1 MPEITSVES
10 QKKQKNRF
18 NIYID
23 GKFAF
28 GADENVVAKFRIHAG
43 LKLSATQVTNLVKES
58 DQAKLMDQTLNFLSY
73 RPRSEKEI
81 RDYLTK
87 RISKKE
93 KVSWHQASE
102 SPLINNILVKF
113 KRYKYINDSDFAS
126 WWLESRSKSNPKG
139 ILAVKYELI
148 KKGIDRD
155 IIETSLAK
163 IPNQLKIAK
172 IAIEKKMKSWKNHKK
187 YELKK
192 KIYAYLA
199 ARGFEADTIKEAFAH
214 FDKKR

>member
-87 RISKKE
+87 RISKKMLSELVTSIKNIKGWGTVEIIIQDHLVTQITE
-93 KVSWHQASE
+93 KNIRKPLLSE
-102 SPLINNILVKF
+102 RS
-113 KRYKYINDSDFAS
+113 
-126 WWLESRSKSNPKG
+126 SKS
-139 ILAVKYELI
+139 L
-148 KKGIDRD
+148 
-155 IIETSLAK
+155 
-163 IPNQLKIAK
+163 
-172 IAIEKKMKSWKNHKK
+172 
-187 YELKK
+187 
-192 KIYAYLA
+192 
-199 ARGFEADTIKEAFAH
+199 
-214 FDKKR
+214 